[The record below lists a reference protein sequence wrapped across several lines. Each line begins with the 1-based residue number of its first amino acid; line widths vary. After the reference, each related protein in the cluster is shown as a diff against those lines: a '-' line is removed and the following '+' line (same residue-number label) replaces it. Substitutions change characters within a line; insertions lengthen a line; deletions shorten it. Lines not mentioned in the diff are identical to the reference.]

1 MTEIY
6 FSDYFSIPPEVV
18 EEHGAFDISILFGQ
32 LVVVMGT
39 AFLFD

>member
-6 FSDYFSIPPEVV
+6 FSDYFSIHPEVV

-39 AFLFD
+39 AFLFG